1 MARADS
7 TIRVNIV
14 GDTKSLQAATDKA
27 ESAVSGLGK
36 LAGGLALGAG
46 FAIGAEKALEFGQT
60 ALGEADR
67 IGDATA
73 RLEAQLGK
81 LAAPLEA
88 SATQF
93 ERLGQSR
100 QDVLELEARVAD
112 FGASVGLA
120 ADKTA
125 PLATNVAEAASALAL
140 IGVGGG
146 DAATIVDLIG
156 KAAKGGE
163 KPLAELG
170 ISLSDAEVA
179 TRAMKD
185 TGKDLPAQLT
195 DTELAAARFS
205 LILEKLK
212 PRIDDITGGEADLE
226 QKQLELQAKF
236 ETFTGRVGEA
246 LEGPL
251 TDLLTFLT
259 DATGST
265 EDMKKALN
273 DLLNAFTRLLGPLG
287 AAIDGLRTFI
297 DLASRVTGIHLPTVR
312 DPNASSS
319 RTSGHPGP
327 VTINVQGGTRE
338 DTQTAVQEAIA
349 RLERIGSL

>member
-7 TIRVNIV
+7 TVRVNII
-14 GDTKSLQAATDKA
+14 GDAKSLEKAADKA
-27 ESAVSGLGK
+27 EASVGGLGK

-46 FAIGAEKALEFGQT
+46 FALAADKALEFGAT

-67 IGDATA
+67 VGDATA

-88 SATQF
+88 NATQF

-100 QDVLELEARVAD
+100 GDLLDLEAAVAD
-112 FGASVGLA
+112 FGAAAGLS
-120 ADKTA
+120 ADQTA
-125 PLATNVAEAASALAL
+125 PLAVNVSEAASALAL

-163 KPLAELG
+163 KPLSELG
-170 ISLSDAEVA
+170 ISLTDAEVA

-185 TGKDLPAQLT
+185 TGKGLPEQLSA
-195 DTELAAARFS
+195 TELAAARYA

-246 LEGPL
+246 IQGPL
-251 TDLLTFLT
+251 TEFLTFLV

-265 EDMKKALN
+265 EGLRLGLEKLAGMFK
-273 DLLNAFTRLLGPLG
+273 TLLGPLG
-287 AAIDGLRTFI
+287 NAIDGLETFI
-297 DLASRVTGIHLPTVR
+297 KLAAQITGIKLPGV
-312 DPNASSS
+312 SSPTLS
-319 RTSGHPGP
+319 ENSGSHTSYI
-327 VTINVQGGTRE
+327 TVQGGTRE
-338 DTQTAVQEAIA
+338 DTQAAVQDALQ
-349 RLERIGSL
+349 RLERLGSL